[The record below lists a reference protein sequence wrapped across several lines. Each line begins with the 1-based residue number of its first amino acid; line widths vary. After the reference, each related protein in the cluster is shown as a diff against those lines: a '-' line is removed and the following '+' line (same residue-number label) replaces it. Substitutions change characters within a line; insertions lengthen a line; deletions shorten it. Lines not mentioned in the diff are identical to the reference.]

1 MNPFQKAFEKITEI
15 MEPSF
20 WKDNVSSKEI
30 QNTGFFHKI
39 SRTPQQQQRC
49 MVQKSSEV
57 YFETSMMSHA
67 GLRATSLLF
76 WVATTEN

>member
-1 MNPFQKAFEKITEI
+1 MNRFQKVFEKITEI

-30 QNTGFFHKI
+30 QNIGFFHKI
-39 SRTPQQQQRC
+39 SRTTQQQQRWV
-49 MVQKSSEV
+49 VQKSSEV
-57 YFETSMMSHA
+57 YSESSVMSRA
-67 GLRATSLLF
+67 GLRATSLSF